1 MQGENF
7 FSKNRGQNIEIVSF
21 LHLIPHWICT
31 SISRTELGLKTE
43 TNKMMSEFD
52 RKIRVPLKV
61 RVKVTQSCSLFAT
74 PWTIQSM
81 EFSRPEHG
89 SG

>member
-7 FSKNRGQNIEIVSF
+7 FSKNKGQNIEIVSF

-31 SISRTELGLKTE
+31 SISRTEWGLKTE

-52 RKIRVPLKV
+52 RKIRVPFDEKLMLLNCGAGED
-61 RVKVTQSCSLFAT
+61 S
-74 PWTIQSM
+74 W
-81 EFSRPEHG
+81 EFLGLQGDLTS
-89 SG
+89 SS